1 MLFGFKTQFGGGNS
15 TGFCLIYD
23 NKDAMI
29 RLEPSYRLRRNK
41 LIDPKQPTNRRS
53 TKELKNKKKKY
64 WGKKKTEVTVA
75 KKR

>member
-1 MLFGFKTQFGGGNS
+1 
-15 TGFCLIYD
+15 
-23 NKDAMI
+23 MI

-41 LIDPKQPTNRRS
+41 LIDPKVPTNRRS

-64 WGKKKTEVTVA
+64 RGKKKTEVTVA